1 MISVSMADIDL
12 NTVSTEPIPIP
23 DQTDTLV
30 QRDIVSFQLM
40 VIRVTRQ
47 LVSLKNNI
55 YARRVNLLSYL
66 YLQIIRPSMNQD
78 TMSSCPTIPDP
89 RDLQDED
96 FQPNQDDE
104 PAPTITVTNYF
115 TVQLKNVSL
124 NVVTFLRF

>member
-55 YARRVNLLSYL
+55 YARRVNLLSSL
-66 YLQIIRPSMNQD
+66 YLQIIGPSMNQD
-78 TMSSCPTIPDP
+78 KMSSCPTIPDP

-96 FQPNQDDE
+96 SSTHNNSHKLFYSAE
-104 PAPTITVTNYF
+104 C
-115 TVQLKNVSL
+115 S
-124 NVVTFLRF
+124 